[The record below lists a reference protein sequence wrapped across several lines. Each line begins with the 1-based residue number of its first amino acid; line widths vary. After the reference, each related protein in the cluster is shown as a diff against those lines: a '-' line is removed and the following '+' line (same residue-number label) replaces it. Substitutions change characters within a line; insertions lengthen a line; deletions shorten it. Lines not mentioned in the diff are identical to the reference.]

1 MPTGAFHVAYNYEFY
16 VEAGTTASTVPTAS
30 TGLTR
35 VYSMSNAS
43 IKGKSKTL
51 SATDYETGLGGARK
65 LVTEVEYE
73 IACEMNISLADE
85 GYAIMHNAFL
95 DAPTGVLLRWYRV
108 TPVFDASGDDPET
121 YAGLAFVSGF
131 DKDEE
136 AGKIATVKF
145 TLEGYGAM
153 VWTQQA
159 A

>member
-1 MPTGAFHVAYNYEFY
+1 MPTDAFHVAYNYEFY
-16 VEAGTTASTVPTAS
+16 VAAGTTASTVPTAT

-35 VYSMSNAS
+35 INSMSNAS

-51 SATDYETGLGGARK
+51 SATDYETGLGGTRK

-73 IACEMNISLADE
+73 MSCEMNISLADP
-85 GYAIMHNAFL
+85 GYIIMHNAFL
-95 DAPTGVLLRWYRV
+95 NAPSGELLRWYRV
-108 TPVFDASGDDPET
+108 TPVFDGSADDDEV

-153 VWTQQA
+153 VWTPQA